1 MTQESGTVPQTTE
14 TPKPP
19 PTSSAKSADGSN
31 QENKVSKSN
40 GETKKNNEPKTA
52 EKKAAPKK
60 AASKPAAKK
69 AAPKKTTPKK
79 AAPKAPAL
87 PKGMKSGIQRVP
99 LSRIVVREGANPR
112 LEFDSKAL
120 QEMVESL
127 RIQGQ
132 LHPIAVAPRADDDKL
147 EVIYGERRFRAA
159 KQLKW
164 KDMWADVVVGKSR
177 EEHFVMRVQENIH
190 RADLNA
196 YEVARAIQGYITAKG
211 CTAKDA
217 AEAFGVK
224 QAFLSQRLKI
234 LKMPAELQLALSRDE
249 INFTQA
255 RELARLDPK
264 EQVKTL
270 NQMAKGGGGR
280 AADITRTVEKK
291 RAAKHTAKDGK
302 KRGRPART
310 KENAPNIGRQNLDN
324 AIEALNNFAI
334 ELKPKTETRD
344 GLVTLYERFTNCR
357 SDTKKE
363 QLRGAIAFAE
373 WQLGIRD
380 DF

>member
-1 MTQESGTVPQTTE
+1 MST
-14 TPKPP
+14 
-19 PTSSAKSADGSN
+19 N
-31 QENKVSKSN
+31 N
-40 GETKKNNEPKTA
+40 GEKKKNNDPKKT
-52 EKKAAPKK
+52 ETQAAPKK
-60 AASKPAAKK
+60 AAKKPAAKK
-69 AAPKKTTPKK
+69 AAPKKPAAKK
-79 AAPKAPAL
+79 AAPKTPAMPKL
-87 PKGMKSGIQRVP
+87 PKGMKPGVQRVK
-99 LSRIVVREGANPR
+99 LSQIVVREGANPR

-132 LHPIAVAPRADDDKL
+132 LHPIAVAPREEDDKL

-164 KDMWADVVVGKSR
+164 KDMWADVVVGKTR

-196 YEVARAIQGYITAKG
+196 YEVARAIQGYITAKD
-211 CTAKDA
+211 CSAKDA
-217 AEAFGVK
+217 AVAFGVK
-224 QAFLSQRLKI
+224 PAFLSQRLKI
-234 LKMPAELQLALSRDE
+234 LKMPTELQLALSRDE

-270 NQMAKGGGGR
+270 NRMAKGETTR
-280 AADITRTVEKK
+280 ASDITRTVEKK
-291 RAAKHTAKDGK
+291 RAQKRTAKDDGK

-310 KENAPNIGRQNLDN
+310 KENAPNIARQNLDN
-324 AIEALNNFAI
+324 AIEALNNYAI
-334 ELKPKTETRD
+334 DHKPKTETRD
-344 GLVTLYERFTNCR
+344 GLITLYERFTNCR

-380 DF
+380 EF